1 MEEMFHK
8 GGPVMWWLL
17 GLSMISAT
25 FIIERFVFFWVESL
39 RHKPKTVQ
47 KILSYVEKG
56 RVDDAVAACA
66 KAPGDFVV
74 RTIRQGLLHRDHALT
89 RALETQAF
97 EEVRRMKKYLG
108 VLDTVITAAPLLG
121 ILGTVIGIIGSFDA
135 LGVGGQQNIGDPLA
149 VTRGISEAL
158 ITTAFGLI
166 ITLGT
171 LIPYNYFQSTFQR
184 FVEELEG
191 ACSVLEVDLR
201 KCAVPCCPKN
211 IEEREYEAQ
220 RASS

>member
-1 MEEMFHK
+1 
-8 GGPVMWWLL
+8 MWWLL
-17 GLSMISAT
+17 GLSFISVT
-25 FIIERFVFFWVESL
+25 FIIERFVFFWMESL
-39 RHKPKTVQ
+39 KHKPKTVQ

-56 RVDDAVAACA
+56 RIDEALSACT
-66 KAPGDFVV
+66 KAQGDFVA
-74 RTIRQGLLHRDHALT
+74 RTIRQGLLHREHALN

-135 LGVGGQQNIGDPLA
+135 LGGQGIGDPLG
-149 VTRGISEAL
+149 VTQGISEAL

-171 LIPYNYFQSTFQR
+171 LIPYNYFQSKFQR

-211 IEEREYEAQ
+211 TEEKEYEAQ
-220 RASS
+220 RLSS

>member
-1 MEEMFHK
+1 MQQLFIK

-17 GLSMISAT
+17 GLSFISVVV
-25 FIIERFVFFWVESL
+25 IIERFLFFWQESL
-39 RHKPKTVQ
+39 KHRPKVVQ

-56 RVDDAVAACA
+56 KIEDALVACS
-66 KAPGDFVV
+66 KADGDFVV
-74 RTIRQGLLHRDHALT
+74 RTIRQGLLHREHALN

-135 LGVGGQQNIGDPLA
+135 LGAGSIGDPLG
-149 VTRGISEAL
+149 VTQGISEAL

-171 LIPYNYFQSTFQR
+171 LIPYNYFSAKFQR

-201 KCAVPCCPKN
+201 KCAVPCCPKHV
-211 IEEREYEAQ
+211 EEKEHETKRL
-220 RASS
+220 SS